1 MLCRQSLAAADAR
14 VAAAREAQLQQLKAA
29 HDAAVAQANAAA
41 AQVLALVPACLQ
53 DMRLLEGLQAAAEG
67 EPSKPGVYVGWG

>member
-1 MLCRQSLAAADAR
+1 M
-14 VAAAREAQLQQLKAA
+14 
-29 HDAAVAQANAAA
+29 AQANAAA

-67 EPSKPGVYVGWG
+67 EPSEPHILLGACLAVSAWLLLPGQLSP